1 MLADEFTV
9 LVEKESE
16 YSMNVSFDFR
26 RYLYDM
32 KLFTTIAMA
41 ILVQSQLIFDFNQT
55 TPVNNW
61 TVVDDVVMGG
71 RSYGRFSIDS
81 EGHGVFSGN
90 VSLENNGGFSSLRYR
105 FEKTNTYENS
115 KIVIRLKGDGK
126 QYQFRI
132 KNNRNTYYS
141 YTTTI
146 KTSGDWENITVD
158 LKDMYPTFRGQIL
171 NMPHFNEN
179 SIEELVFLIGNKK
192 KESFELVLDR
202 IDIIHSV
209 TP

>member
-1 MLADEFTV
+1 
-9 LVEKESE
+9 
-16 YSMNVSFDFR
+16 MNLSFDFR
-26 RYLYDM
+26 RYLYGM

-41 ILVQSQLIFDFNQT
+41 ILVQSQLIFDFNYT
-55 TPVNNW
+55 APVNDW

-71 RSYGRFSIDS
+71 RSTGQFKIDS
-81 EGHGVFSGN
+81 EGHGVYSGN

-105 FEKTNTYENS
+105 FEKMRAHENS

-126 QYQFRI
+126 QYQFRV
-132 KNNRNTYYS
+132 KSNRNTYYS
-141 YTTTI
+141 YTTTF
-146 KTSGDWENITVD
+146 KTSGDWENIIIE
-158 LKDMYPTFRGQIL
+158 LKDMYPSFRGRTL

-192 KESFELVLDR
+192 NESFELVLDR

>member
-1 MLADEFTV
+1 
-9 LVEKESE
+9 
-16 YSMNVSFDFR
+16 MNLSFDFR
-26 RYLYDM
+26 RYLYGM

-41 ILVQSQLIFDFNQT
+41 ILVQSQLIFDFNYT
-55 TPVNNW
+55 APVNDW

-71 RSYGRFSIDS
+71 RSTGQFKIDS
-81 EGHGVFSGN
+81 EGHGVYSGN

-105 FEKTNTYENS
+105 FEKISTHENS

-126 QYQFRI
+126 QYQFRV
-132 KNNRNTYYS
+132 KSNRNTYYS
-141 YTTTI
+141 YTTTF
-146 KTSGDWENITVD
+146 KTSGDWENIIID
-158 LKDMYPTFRGQIL
+158 LKDMYPSFRGRTL

-192 KESFELVLDR
+192 NESFELVLDR

>member
-1 MLADEFTV
+1 
-9 LVEKESE
+9 
-16 YSMNVSFDFR
+16 MNLSFDFR
-26 RYLYDM
+26 RYLYGM

-41 ILVQSQLIFDFNQT
+41 ILVQSQLIFDFNYT
-55 TPVNNW
+55 APVNDW

-71 RSYGRFSIDS
+71 RSTGQFKIDS
-81 EGHGVFSGN
+81 EGHGVYSGN
-90 VSLENNGGFSSLRYR
+90 VSLENNGGFSSLRYQ
-105 FEKTNTYENS
+105 FEKIRTHENS

-126 QYQFRI
+126 QYQFRV
-132 KNNRNTYYS
+132 KSNRNTYYS
-141 YTTTI
+141 YTTTF
-146 KTSGDWENITVD
+146 KTSGDWKNIIID
-158 LKDMYPTFRGQIL
+158 LKDMYPSFRGRTL

-192 KESFELVLDR
+192 NESFELVLDR

>member
-1 MLADEFTV
+1 
-9 LVEKESE
+9 
-16 YSMNVSFDFR
+16 MNLSFDFR
-26 RYLYDM
+26 RYLYGM

-41 ILVQSQLIFDFNQT
+41 ILVQSQLIFDFNYT
-55 TPVNNW
+55 APVNDW

-71 RSYGRFSIDS
+71 RSTGQFKIDS
-81 EGHGVFSGN
+81 EGHGVYSGN
-90 VSLENNGGFSSLRYR
+90 VSLENNGGFSSLRYQ
-105 FEKTNTYENS
+105 FEKIRTHENS

-126 QYQFRI
+126 QYQFRV
-132 KNNRNTYYS
+132 KSNRNTYYS
-141 YTTTI
+141 YTTTF
-146 KTSGDWENITVD
+146 KTSGDWENIIID
-158 LKDMYPTFRGQIL
+158 LKDMYPSFRGRTL

-192 KESFELVLDR
+192 NESFELVLDR

>member
-1 MLADEFTV
+1 
-9 LVEKESE
+9 
-16 YSMNVSFDFR
+16 MNLSFDIR

-41 ILVQSQLIFDFNQT
+41 ILVQSQLIFDFNYT
-55 TPVNNW
+55 APVNDW

-71 RSYGRFSIDS
+71 RSTGQFKIDS
-81 EGHGVFSGN
+81 EGHGVYSGN

-105 FEKTNTYENS
+105 FEKISTHENS

-126 QYQFRI
+126 QYQFRV
-132 KNNRNTYYS
+132 KSNRNTYYS
-141 YTTTI
+141 YTTTF
-146 KTSGDWENITVD
+146 KTSGDWENIIID
-158 LKDMYPTFRGQIL
+158 LKDMYPSFRGRTL

-192 KESFELVLDR
+192 NESFELVLDR

>member
-1 MLADEFTV
+1 M
-9 LVEKESE
+9 
-16 YSMNVSFDFR
+16 
-26 RYLYDM
+26 
-32 KLFTTIAMA
+32 
-41 ILVQSQLIFDFNQT
+41 
-55 TPVNNW
+55 
-61 TVVDDVVMGG
+61 VDDVVMGG
-71 RSYGRFSIDS
+71 RSNGRFSIDS

-105 FEKTNTYENS
+105 FEKINTYENS

-171 NMPHFNEN
+171 NMAHFNEN

-192 KESFELVLDR
+192 NESFELVLDR
-202 IDIIHSV
+202 IEIIHSV

>member
-1 MLADEFTV
+1 VLADEFPV
-9 LVEKESE
+9 LVEKEST
-16 YSMNVSFDFR
+16 YSMNLSFDIR

-41 ILVQSQLIFDFNQT
+41 ILVQSQLIFDFNYT
-55 TPVNNW
+55 APVNDW

-71 RSYGRFSIDS
+71 RSTGQFKIDS
-81 EGHGVFSGN
+81 EGHGVYSGN

-105 FEKTNTYENS
+105 FEKISTHENS

-126 QYQFRI
+126 QYQFRV
-132 KNNRNTYYS
+132 KSNRNTYYS
-141 YTTTI
+141 YTTTF
-146 KTSGDWENITVD
+146 KTSGDWENIIID
-158 LKDMYPTFRGQIL
+158 LKDMYPSFRGRTL

-192 KESFELVLDR
+192 NESFELVLDR

>member
-1 MLADEFTV
+1 
-9 LVEKESE
+9 
-16 YSMNVSFDFR
+16 MNLSFDFR
-26 RYLYDM
+26 RYLYGM

-41 ILVQSQLIFDFNQT
+41 ILVQSQLIFDFNYT
-55 TPVNNW
+55 APVNDW

-71 RSYGRFSIDS
+71 RSTGQFKIDS
-81 EGHGVFSGN
+81 EGHGVYSGN
-90 VSLENNGGFSSLRYR
+90 VSLENNGGFSSLRYQ
-105 FEKTNTYENS
+105 FEKIPTHENS

-126 QYQFRI
+126 QYQFRV
-132 KNNRNTYYS
+132 KSNRNTYYS
-141 YTTTI
+141 YTTTF
-146 KTSGDWENITVD
+146 KTSGDWENIIID
-158 LKDMYPTFRGQIL
+158 LKDMYPSFRGRTL

-192 KESFELVLDR
+192 NESFELVLDR